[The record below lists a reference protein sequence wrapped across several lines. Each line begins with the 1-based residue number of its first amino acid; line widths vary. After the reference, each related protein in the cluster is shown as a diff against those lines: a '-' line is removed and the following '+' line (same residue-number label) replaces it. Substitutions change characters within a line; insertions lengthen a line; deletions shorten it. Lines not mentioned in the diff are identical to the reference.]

1 METIN
6 FLPVVKAY
14 PTVSKKYG
22 EVSCIAGIEFTE
34 PDPVSRPEVR
44 WIRLYPVPFRDLE
57 DAKQFAKYQPMRIAV
72 KKHSG
77 DKRPETRRPNL
88 ESIEL
93 TKEAAIPAAGDWSGR
108 RRFVEP
114 LMTDSMCGIQ
124 RCRKDDKFS
133 LGIFR
138 PAEIVGLDIE
148 AADVSKDK
156 EEMVKTWARLRA
168 QSSLLDGV
176 GLEEQKQQMRALDLI
191 PWRFKLRY
199 RCDDPLCEG
208 KHAQSMIDW
217 EIGAFYLRIQHEPDW
232 DNILRAKVLEQMCG
246 PGRDVA
252 IIVGN
257 QLLHPTSFLVLGLW
271 YPERRAEQLGLGD
284 VGDIELHA

>member
-1 METIN
+1 METID

-22 EVSCIAGIEFTE
+22 EVSCIAGIAFTE
-34 PDPVSRPEVR
+34 VDAVSRPKVR

-72 KKHSG
+72 NAHSG
-77 DKRPETRRPNL
+77 DRRPETRRPNL

-93 TKEAAIPAAGDWSGR
+93 TRESAIPAAGDWSGR

-114 LMTDSMCGIQ
+114 LMTDSMCGLQ
-124 RCRKDDKFS
+124 RRWKEEKVS

-138 PAEIVGLDIE
+138 PAKITGLDIE
-148 AADVSKDK
+148 AADVTRDK

-168 QSSLLDGV
+168 QSSLLDGI

-208 KHAQSMIDW
+208 KHAQSIIDW
-217 EIGAFYLRIQHEPDW
+217 EIGAFYLRVRNEANWQD
-232 DNILRAKVLEQMCG
+232 ILRQKVLQEMCG
-246 PGRDVA
+246 PDREVA

-284 VGDIELHA
+284 VGDLEKEA